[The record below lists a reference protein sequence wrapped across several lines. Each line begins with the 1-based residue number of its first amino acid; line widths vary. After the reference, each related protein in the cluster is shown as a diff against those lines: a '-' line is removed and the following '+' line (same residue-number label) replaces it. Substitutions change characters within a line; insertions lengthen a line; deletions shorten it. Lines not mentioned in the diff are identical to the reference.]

1 MRYFE
6 RFKGREMS
14 QKMVD
19 QRLIKYLMSAVDD
32 KMVGGQGSVGGDLAA
47 VRDTANKS
55 WRPSKLE

>member
-1 MRYFE
+1 
-6 RFKGREMS
+6 MS

-32 KMVGGQGSVGGDLAA
+32 KMVGGQGSVGGDLGA